1 MNTPSKNRTKSELP
15 ETTMIN
21 QLEDKQSLALAIVS
35 FMYFHRD
42 PLSIFCSPNSV
53 TGEMDMPLW
62 LCKETGAITCRN
74 QKSVLFKGKDN
85 VIALPITVVPA
96 QTLAENHDLTTLEGR
111 KSFIL
116 DLLKFVLTYWWSEPH
131 KLEEIGLGLIELETL
146 KKNLAEPKFTYRG
159 KLMAQDVLENVVM
172 PILLEGMHQEFST
185 PAILH

>member
-1 MNTPSKNRTKSELP
+1 
-15 ETTMIN
+15 MIN
-21 QLEDKQSLALAIVS
+21 KLEDKQSLALAIVS

-42 PLSIFCSPNSV
+42 PLSIFCSPNAN

-62 LCKETGAITCRN
+62 LCKETGTLTCRN

-85 VIALPITVVPA
+85 VLALPITVVPA
-96 QTLAENHDLTTLEGR
+96 QTLAARHDLTGIEGR
-111 KSFIL
+111 KSFTF

-131 KLEEIGLGLIELETL
+131 KLEAIGLGADELENL

-172 PILLEGMHQEFST
+172 PILLEGMSKEAST
-185 PAILH
+185 TVVLH